1 MILLPYPA
9 PPLWPNKR
17 AHWAKKAR
25 ETKKHRAWAH
35 GAALAAK
42 PSADGEPIPVR
53 ITLYPKPKGP
63 APDKDNVVASAKAYL
78 DGIAE
83 AMGINDR
90 AFASPIVRISG
101 ERLSQMGIEIGKA

>member
-25 ETKKHRAWAH
+25 ETKRHRAWAW
-35 GAALAAK
+35 GAARALM
-42 PSADGEPIPVR
+42 PEVGGDCIPIK
-53 ITLYPKPKGP
+53 ITLYPKPTGP
-63 APDKDNVVASAKAYL
+63 APDKDNVIASAKAYL

-83 AMGINDR
+83 ALGVNDR
-90 AFASPIVRISG
+90 NFSAPTVVISSQ
-101 ERLSQMGIEIGKA
+101 RLSQMGIEIGKA